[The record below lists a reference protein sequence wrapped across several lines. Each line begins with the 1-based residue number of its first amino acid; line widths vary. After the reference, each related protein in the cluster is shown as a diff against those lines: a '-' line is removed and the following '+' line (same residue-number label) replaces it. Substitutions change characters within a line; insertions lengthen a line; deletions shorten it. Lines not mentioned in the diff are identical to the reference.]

1 MSPTELIDEEKFLEL
16 ASDAIECRIKRT
28 RGEEEVKF
36 KLRTKSK
43 LYTLKTS
50 PERADELSKQI
61 TCEKIDV

>member
-36 KLRTKSK
+36 
-43 LYTLKTS
+43 
-50 PERADELSKQI
+50 
-61 TCEKIDV
+61 